1 MRVCDARAIYIIARG
16 ARARWMGRS
25 YFTPIMVLFTMA
37 FSAVVFMDRI
47 CHMHAEY
54 MKQVSKM
61 EQDARMLVIC
71 RNATHKDVLSSYTS
85 VCLELE
91 SNARIGPFMLALNT
105 VTGGEH
111 FQGAANEVMHSL
123 RALGWPFL
131 VLAAAVF
138 LVCPSLVINGM
149 RSRGLDGPLPWR
161 APKGMHE
168 HQA

>member
-1 MRVCDARAIYIIARG
+1 MAK
-16 ARARWMGRS
+16 S
-25 YFTPIMVLFTMA
+25 YFTPIMILFTMA
-37 FSAVVFMDRI
+37 FAAVIFMDRL

-61 EQDARMLVIC
+61 EQDLRMLLIC
-71 RNATHKDVLSSYTS
+71 RNETHKDVLSSYTS

-111 FQGAANEVMHSL
+111 FKGAANEMLHSL

-131 VLAAAVF
+131 MLSAAAF

-149 RSRGLDGPLPWR
+149 RSRAGQPPLPWR
-161 APKGMHE
+161 APKGFHE
-168 HQA
+168 HEA